1 MDDVAQELVRAV
13 PGSIFVRPKA
23 DGVLVIC
30 AEPKRVLAM
39 LKAAVAELTTPSG
52 ETLQ

>member
-13 PGSIFVRPKA
+13 PGSIFVRPG
-23 DGVLVIC
+23 DGRTIVIC
-30 AEPKRVLAM
+30 ADPKRVLKM
-39 LKAAVAELTTPSG
+39 LQDAVIELTTPTG